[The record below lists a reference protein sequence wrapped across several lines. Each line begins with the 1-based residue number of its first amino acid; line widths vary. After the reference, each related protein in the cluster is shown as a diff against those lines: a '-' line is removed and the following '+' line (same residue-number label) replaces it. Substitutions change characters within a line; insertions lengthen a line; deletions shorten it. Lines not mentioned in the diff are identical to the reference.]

1 MLPCRFEEDENM
13 SAGTYGHRLLDIYYR
28 ARYRHMPFKDSIELV
43 YSYNPDKDMCECGCS
58 LDLHN
63 KLEALGI
70 EECTRCKRCMAFR
83 PKPFPLNTKDRQ
95 KIQKRFN
102 EYAVKYAKDDFM
114 PLSENHVEVGF
125 SNIIYEDSENQFILE
140 GRIDLIAKWQQL
152 EAVFVDHKFQAKTYY
167 LYPKTIQFKNYALAT
182 GITTGVI
189 NYIRTAEKSKEG
201 LLLDREILNFN
212 QIELAA
218 WQKRVVQIF
227 FRVKKALQSSQNN
240 GKNEI
245 EHNWNACNGMRLTYD
260 KNKPQFCWYTPLCET
275 VDQQVLESR
284 EKTLYKINENPWR
297 PW

>member
-1 MLPCRFEEDENM
+1 MLPVQFQEDENM
-13 SAGTYGHRLLDIYYR
+13 NAGTYGHRLLDIYYR
-28 ARYRHMPFKDSIELV
+28 ARVKHIPFKDSIELV
-43 YSYNPDKDMCECGCS
+43 YNYDPDKDMCECGCS
-58 LDLHN
+58 QDLHRT
-63 KLEALGI
+63 LAELGI
-70 EECTRCKRCMAFR
+70 EECTRCKRCMTFR
-83 PKPFPLNTKDRQ
+83 PKPFALNTKDRK

-125 SNIIYEDSENQFILE
+125 SNIIYEDNENQFILE

-152 EAVFVDHKFQAKTYY
+152 EMVFVDHKFQAKTYY
-167 LYPKTIQFKNYALAT
+167 LYPKTVQFKNYALAT

-189 NYIRTAEKSKEG
+189 NYVRTADKFDAG
-201 LLLDREILNFN
+201 TTLYREILNFN

-227 FRVKKALQSSQNN
+227 FRVKRAMQSTN
-240 GKNEI
+240 GKGEI
-245 EHNWNACNGMRLTYD
+245 DRNWNACSGGRLTYD
-260 KNKPQFCWYTPLCET
+260 KAKPQFCWYTQLCET
-275 VDQQVLESR
+275 IDQHVLDNR